1 MSFERLHPNQT
12 FCFACHPDI
21 ACFNACCRDLNQ
33 YLTPYDILRLKNNL
47 GVSSQQFL
55 DRYTECHT
63 GPRSGLPVVSLRM
76 PEENR
81 RECPFV
87 SPRGCTVYEDRPG
100 ACRTYPLGRMA
111 SKKRGE
117 STCTESFFL
126 IREPHCLG
134 FDEQTEWTL
143 AEWKKNQ
150 GLDIYYDMNDLMMEV
165 ISLNNRNRRGGFTP
179 EEDDL
184 FRMACY
190 DVDRF
195 HDFVLDEQLLE
206 QSSPRVDSVEQVLR
220 DEVALMRFGIAWIKQ
235 RLFGDTDLDFWAE
248 KQLG

>member
-1 MSFERLHPNQT
+1 MSFEQLHPNQT
-12 FCFACHPDI
+12 FCFACHPGI

-47 GVSSQQFL
+47 GLSSQQFL
-55 DRYTECHT
+55 DRYTECHR

-76 PEENR
+76 PEENL

-111 SKKRGE
+111 AKKPGE
-117 STCTESFFL
+117 STCRESFFL

-134 FDEQTEWTL
+134 FREQTEWTL

-150 GLDIYYDMNDLMMEV
+150 GLDIYNDMNDLMMEV
-165 ISLNNRNRRGGFTP
+165 ISLNNRNRRGGLTP

-190 DVDRF
+190 DLDRF
-195 HDFVLDEQLLE
+195 HDFVLDKQLLK
-206 QSSPRVDSVEQVLR
+206 QSSSKVASAEQVLR

-235 RLFGDTDLDFWAE
+235 RLFADTDLDARAE